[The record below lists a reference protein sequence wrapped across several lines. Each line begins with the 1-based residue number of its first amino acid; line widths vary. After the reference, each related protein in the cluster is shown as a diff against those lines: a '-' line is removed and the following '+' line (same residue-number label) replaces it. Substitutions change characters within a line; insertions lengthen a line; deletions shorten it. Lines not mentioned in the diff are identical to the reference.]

1 MKTTYDELRS
11 STDPVGEIVDYY
23 KSQLCD
29 GESLWWTGKITK
41 DEQTEAAPMKIRLWR
56 TLSTDEKRKLVTTGL
71 VLFPDMLSET
81 STRYERFSLWLVAK
95 HGVVSTSLRDSFSA
109 GGQDTLIT
117 ENDVFDNIPRK
128 IMNVYKNAGDIC
140 RLIYDTDETI
150 LSETWRVRKIDAD
163 RIGQW
168 INLVARIYS
177 HPNYCIRTILNAIFR
192 RKYL

>member
-128 IMNVYKNAGDIC
+128 INNRRAELCGIEDLSLKDL
-140 RLIYDTDETI
+140 RLRGNKSPAPPVEPPQRGAVLTAQG
-150 LSETWRVRKIDAD
+150 LR
-163 RIGQW
+163 
-168 INLVARIYS
+168 
-177 HPNYCIRTILNAIFR
+177 P
-192 RKYL
+192 